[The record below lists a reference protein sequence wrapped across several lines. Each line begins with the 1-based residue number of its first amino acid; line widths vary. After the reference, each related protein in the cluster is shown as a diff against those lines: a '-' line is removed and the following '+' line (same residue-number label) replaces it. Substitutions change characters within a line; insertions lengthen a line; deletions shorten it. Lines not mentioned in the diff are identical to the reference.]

1 MNVITL
7 TKPNGDLVNL
17 PPAAISEFD
26 TAGSGSEYAE
36 GVNTV
41 LITTNGHK
49 HGVQETVDQ
58 IKAILA
64 ALPGA

>member
-1 MNVITL
+1 MNIITL
-7 TKPNGDLVNL
+7 TKPNGDVVNL

-26 TAGSGSEYAE
+26 PAGAESGFTK

-41 LITTNGHK
+41 VITTNGHK

-58 IKAILA
+58 INAMLA
-64 ALPGA
+64 ALPAG

>member
-1 MNVITL
+1 MNIITL
-7 TKPNGDLVNL
+7 TKPNGDVVNL

-26 TAGSGSEYAE
+26 TAGPGSGYAD
-36 GVNTV
+36 GVKTV

-58 IKAILA
+58 IKAMLA

>member
-1 MNVITL
+1 MNIVTL
-7 TKPNGDLVNL
+7 TKPNGDTVNL
-17 PPAAISEFD
+17 PPAAIAEFD
-26 TAGSGSEYAE
+26 PAGSGSGYSK

-58 IKAILA
+58 IKAMLA
-64 ALPGA
+64 ALPA

>member
-1 MNVITL
+1 MNLITL
-7 TKPNGDLVNL
+7 TKPNGDVVNL

-26 TAGSGSEYAE
+26 TAGSGSGYAK

-58 IKAILA
+58 IKAMLA
-64 ALPGA
+64 ALPGS

>member
-1 MNVITL
+1 MNIITL
-7 TKPNGDLVNL
+7 TKPNGDVVNL

-26 TAGSGSEYAE
+26 TAGSGYAE

-49 HGVQETVDQ
+49 HGVPETVDQ
-58 IKAILA
+58 IKAM
-64 ALPGA
+64 LPYAK

>member
-1 MNVITL
+1 MNIITL
-7 TKPNGDLVNL
+7 TKPNGDVVNL
-17 PPAAISEFD
+17 PPAAISEFE
-26 TAGSGSEYAE
+26 TAGSGYAK

-49 HGVQETVDQ
+49 HSVPETVDQ
-58 IKAILA
+58 IKAMLS

>member
-1 MNVITL
+1 MNIITL
-7 TKPNGDLVNL
+7 TKPNGDTVNL
-17 PPAAISEFD
+17 PPVAIAEFE
-26 TAGSGSEYAE
+26 TAGTRYAK

-58 IKAILA
+58 IKAMLA
-64 ALPGA
+64 EA